1 MSRFSAF
8 NWVMAALRLTGSG
21 WSCALGEADM
31 LNLTERL
38 QITGRWSLAVGIKER
53 IRLGSTEMALSKDQK
68 RNLLA
73 TLKGMRETQVLS
85 DALRRMTD
93 DLENDLSGY
102 EYCF

>member
-1 MSRFSAF
+1 
-8 NWVMAALRLTGSG
+8 
-21 WSCALGEADM
+21 M

-93 DLENDLSGY
+93 DLESDLSGY
-102 EYCF
+102 DYCY